1 MLKGFI
7 YIHINVELEQFEQ
20 LFSLPGQFGVSAHRF
35 LDFSLDFQNRT
46 VQFCNLK
53 KNNLL
58 VLLRSFNVI

>member
-1 MLKGFI
+1 MRLFEKELHLCRKDL

-46 VQFCNLK
+46 VQFCN
-53 KNNLL
+53 
-58 VLLRSFNVI
+58 